1 MEDISSSIPAGQ
13 TEAVVFVLIVND
25 NEPEQFRENFRV
37 FLRGVRRDGLNIGTV
52 VARVTILDD
61 DCKYI
66 IVKILLIFHFRSLRY
81 AFCFL

>member
-25 NEPEQFRENFRV
+25 NEPEQIRENFRV

-61 DCKYI
+61 DCK
-66 IVKILLIFHFRSLRY
+66 
-81 AFCFL
+81 